1 MALFRCSSGSGGGG
15 GNIKSDTTEA
25 TTTANQEITINT
37 GLSQINKF
45 VWMAKKTTGS
55 YLDIVVY
62 DRDVDSS
69 KFSYATAGRNQ
80 GEYNVAFKTSGNA
93 YTTVMKSVSGGTVT
107 LIASTNVNYRVDA
120 GYWYAE

>member
-15 GNIKSDTTEA
+15 GNIKSGTTEA
-25 TTTANQEITINT
+25 TTTASQEITINT

-45 VWMAKKTTGS
+45 VWFAKKTTAS
-55 YLDIVVY
+55 NLDMVVY
-62 DRDVDSS
+62 DRNVGASN
-69 KFSYATAGRNQ
+69 FTYASAGRYQ
-80 GEYNVAFKTSGNA
+80 GEYNVAFKTSGNT

-107 LIASTNVNYRVDA
+107 LIASSNVNYKVDA